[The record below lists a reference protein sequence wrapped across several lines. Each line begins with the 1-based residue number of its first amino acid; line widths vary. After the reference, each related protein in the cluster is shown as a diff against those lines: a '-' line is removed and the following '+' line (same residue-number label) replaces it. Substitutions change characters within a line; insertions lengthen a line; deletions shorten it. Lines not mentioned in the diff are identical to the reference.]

1 MSDQSPMNHTI
12 KKLIDSISKENAKN
26 FKDDLLKQIAT
37 IGISSI
43 SKNDLLEY
51 ILFLANKY
59 STEKIIDK
67 SSNFTLA
74 IAFKTTETKIKSTKL
89 NIALKYQQINGDPIS
104 VFLGRITKKEII
116 LDEKDDC
123 YSFVIEDRMI
133 RMCLENDLKEQM
145 GTTLNYQEN
154 HELVYIDKTIFLEY
168 LQKRSGMSADLFI
181 SEYLQK
187 KLEKEKGK
195 NYVKNLGKGIA
206 AFARDVS
213 ANVLAAVIANM
224 VKPC

>member
-1 MSDQSPMNHTI
+1 MSDESPMNHTI
-12 KKLIDSISKENAKN
+12 KKLIESISEENAKN

-89 NIALKYQQINGDPIS
+89 NIALKYQQIADEPIAL
-104 VFLGRITKKEII
+104 FLAKINDKHII
-116 LDEKDDC
+116 LGEKDGC
-123 YSFVIEDRMI
+123 YTFVVEDRMI
-133 RMCLENDLKEQM
+133 RMCLEHDLKEKM
-145 GTTLNYQEN
+145 GTTLNYHEN
-154 HELVYIDKTIFLEY
+154 HELVSIDKTIFLEY
-168 LQKRSGMSADLFI
+168 LQKRSGKSEGDFI

-224 VKPC
+224 AKPC